1 MKDTYKTAFKN
12 LIILEIGDY
21 VSAPYCTKLFADYGA
36 NVIKIEPK
44 EGDSSRKSA
53 PFPND
58 IPNSETSGLYLNL
71 NTNKKSITLN
81 LDTSDGK
88 ALFIELIKK
97 VTYLLLINHLVI

>member
-71 NTNKKSITLN
+71 NTNKNSCYTSLPLHSKLP
-81 LDTSDGK
+81 LDIYGRSDFLCRL
-88 ALFIELIKK
+88 A
-97 VTYLLLINHLVI
+97 